1 MISTVEQIDKKHVKG
16 SRHPYAIPYN
26 TLYMAGMAHNSTVSQ
41 PETVVLSKRFLA
53 TREPSKISLIAWLCF
68 VPLAI
73 MYRRIKSCWC

>member
-1 MISTVEQIDKKHVKG
+1 MKVMAEHSNSLSVLASTIGLEASFV
-16 SRHPYAIPYN
+16 
-26 TLYMAGMAHNSTVSQ
+26 TVSQ